1 MVTFFSL
8 NPRKKLLDQLDC
20 LQRRAWVC
28 LRADSDMPENVLL
41 KSATIAPLEKRRY
54 AHLMRFMYKK
64 NCTESLDIKDINTR
78 ARDAQIFKS
87 IILKCEKYKNSVF
100 YNGAVNWNTLPV
112 KVTNIETY
120 DSFKHVQKRNML
132 S

>member
-1 MVTFFSL
+1 
-8 NPRKKLLDQLDC
+8 
-20 LQRRAWVC
+20 
-28 LRADSDMPENVLL
+28 
-41 KSATIAPLEKRRY
+41 
-54 AHLMRFMYKK
+54 MRFMYKK

-112 KVTNIETY
+112 KVTNIESY
-120 DSFKHVQKRNML
+120 DSFKHVQKNCLL